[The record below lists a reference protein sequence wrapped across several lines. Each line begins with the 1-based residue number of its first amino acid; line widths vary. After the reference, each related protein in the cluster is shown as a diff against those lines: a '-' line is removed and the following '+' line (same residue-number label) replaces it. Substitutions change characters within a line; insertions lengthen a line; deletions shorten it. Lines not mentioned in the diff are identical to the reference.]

1 MEDKKVSTIS
11 EDEFESLIE
20 EFDKTNAKDKAKLT
34 ELKRKIFNYLCET
47 NDLSQERFCIIW
59 AKAIELSEYNHI
71 EGFNSVLEEFY
82 DLVVFVEKLKK
93 CK

>member
-11 EDEFESLIE
+11 EDEFEALVE
-20 EFDKTNAKDKAKLT
+20 EFDKTNEKDKAKRT

-47 NDLSQERFCIIW
+47 NNLSQERFRIIW

-82 DLVVFVEKLKK
+82 DLVIFVEELKK